1 MKDMI
6 TIQNLTKTYG
16 KHRGVE
22 DVTFSVREAEIFGFL
37 GPNGAW
43 KINDYSVNAWIDK
56 V

>member
-22 DVTFSVREAEIFGFL
+22 DVTFSVRGR
-37 GPNGAW
+37 